1 MNVVV
6 VVVELIE
13 QLLMMLMMTMKD
25 YNLMLNVMMND
36 VND

>member
-6 VVVELIE
+6 VVEPIE